1 MVVVRCAYVVSLIV
15 WIGSIAFFSFTVAP
29 VVFQVLPR
37 EQAGAL
43 TSAVFPIYYAVGCG
57 SGLVL
62 LLTCVLL
69 RGAAAAKGLW
79 TGNAVVIALMLGFT
93 LYAAV
98 SVQPR
103 ATALRPQLHGPEA
116 SPEAKREFDHLH
128 HLAVMLNGAVLVGG
142 LLVTGVT
149 ASSLRP

>member
-1 MVVVRCAYVVSLIV
+1 MAVARYLYVMALIV
-15 WIGSIAFFSFTVAP
+15 WIGSIVFFSFAVAP

-43 TSAVFPIYYAVGCG
+43 TSAAFPIYYAVGCG
-57 SGLVL
+57 CGLVL
-62 LLTCVLL
+62 LLSCLLL
-69 RGAAAAKGLW
+69 RGSALKKGLW
-79 TGNAVVIALMLGFT
+79 TGNATVIAGMFALT

-103 ATALRPQLHGPEA
+103 ATALRPQLHGADA
-116 SPEAKREFDHLH
+116 SSEAKQEFDRLH
-128 HLAVMLNGAVLVGG
+128 RLAVMLNGAVLVGG